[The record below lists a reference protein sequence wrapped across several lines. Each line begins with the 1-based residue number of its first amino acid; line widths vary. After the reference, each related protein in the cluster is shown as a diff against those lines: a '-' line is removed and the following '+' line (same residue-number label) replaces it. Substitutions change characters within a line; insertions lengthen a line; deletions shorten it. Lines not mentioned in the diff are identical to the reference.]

1 MTAIPVAL
9 KGCFRPARLCA
20 PAVAGLALLVLSL
33 AVLVAGETV
42 AETEGSGP
50 EDGSAAVDNTEEA
63 GESRYP
69 PEVQVCLG
77 CHTVDK
83 KEARGAK
90 AAPPLW
96 GVVGREPAPEGVDT
110 ERWDRAS
117 LDRWLANP
125 RSVAPGTRSR
135 FPGYADPGR
144 REKVLRFLEGQ
155 Q

>member
-1 MTAIPVAL
+1 MTGIPVAL
-9 KGCFRPARLCA
+9 MGCYWPARLSA
-20 PAVAGLALLVLSL
+20 PRAAWVALLVLFL
-33 AVLVAGETV
+33 AGVVPGEGVAGAEGPGSEGSSATV
-42 AETEGSGP
+42 ADP
-50 EDGSAAVDNTEEA
+50 EAA
-63 GESRYP
+63 GESPFP

-77 CHTVDK
+77 CHTVDRK
-83 KEARGAK
+83 GAQGAK

-96 GVVGREPAPEGVDT
+96 GVVGREPAPEGVDM

-117 LDRWLANP
+117 LDRWLTNP